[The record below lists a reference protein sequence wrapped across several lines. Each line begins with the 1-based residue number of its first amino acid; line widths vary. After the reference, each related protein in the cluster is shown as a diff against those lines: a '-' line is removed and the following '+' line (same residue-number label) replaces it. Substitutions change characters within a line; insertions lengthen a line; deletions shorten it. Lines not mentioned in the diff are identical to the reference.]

1 MFHTDLDGSDV
12 WIKRFHYLKGKKVF
26 MNRRPI
32 LRDEKGLSLIALVVT
47 ILILGTIG
55 FILSS
60 LMSSHQETV
69 PVVLDSSRAFYA
81 AQGGVEYVG
90 KYLKV
95 SGGNDWTTTPVPPNQ
110 PISLGNGSFTVS
122 FSPVDPDHLTATII
136 GTSGSAQRQT
146 TVNFEKT
153 SGSAIRSQGSISL
166 GNNAG
171 IDCNPFSGPD
181 CNYSNLGTCPCAAQ
195 NVTISGL
202 TPSGGSHAVCGPH
215 GNNYSVTI
223 PAGTYN
229 CPAGISFGNNANIT
243 VNGAVRLFTTSLSIG
258 TNVLINSG
266 GNPANLLMAVQ
277 GNVTAGGNF
286 QFKGAL
292 YAPGYNIVIGNNA
305 LVTGTVS
312 GGMSGGSGT
321 ITFGNNSL
329 INLDATAGGGLGGG
343 STTVRVTGWQ
353 E

>member
-1 MFHTDLDGSDV
+1 
-12 WIKRFHYLKGKKVF
+12 
-26 MNRRPI
+26 MNHKAM
-32 LRDEKGLSLIALVVT
+32 LRDEKGLSLIALMVA

-55 FILSS
+55 FIISS

-69 PVVLDSSRAFYA
+69 PVVIDSTRAFYT

-95 SGGNDWTTTPVPPNQ
+95 SGGSDWTTAPVPPNQ
-110 PISLGNGSFTVS
+110 PISLGSGSFTVT
-122 FSPVDPDHLTATII
+122 FTPVDADHLTATVI

-153 SGSAIRSQGSISL
+153 SGPAVRSQGSIAL

-181 CNYSNLGTCPCAAQ
+181 CNNSNLGTCPCAAQ
-195 NVTISGL
+195 SVTIPSL
-202 TPSGGSHAVCGPH
+202 SPSGGSHAVCGSH
-215 GNNYSVTI
+215 GNNFSLTI
-223 PAGTYN
+223 PAGTYF
-229 CPAGISFGNNANIT
+229 CSSGISFGNNANIT
-243 VNGAVRLFTTSLSIG
+243 ITGVVRLFTASLSMG
-258 TNVLINSG
+258 TNALINST
-266 GNPANLLMAVQ
+266 GNAANLLLAVQ
-277 GNVTAGGNF
+277 GNVTAGSNL

-292 YAPGYNIVIGNNA
+292 FAPGYTIAIGNNA

-312 GGMSGGSGT
+312 GGVSGGSGT
-321 ITFGNNSL
+321 VTFGNNSL
-329 INLDATAGGGLGGG
+329 INLDANAGGGVGGG
-343 STTVRVTGWQ
+343 SVTVHVADWQ